1 MKMLGIKIG
10 ANQPILSPTERLR
23 GAVDLLH
30 HEGKVEK
37 QDRDM
42 FGGLLDLREL
52 QVSDVM
58 VHRTEMVMINADL
71 PPEELVRE
79 VLATEYTRIPLWRDK
94 PENII
99 GVLHAK
105 DLLRAIRASEGDTAS
120 IDVST
125 IALPPWFVPEM
136 RPVSEQLKAFRRR
149 KTHFA
154 LVVDEYGEVE
164 GMVTLED
171 ILEEIV
177 GDISDEHDVVV
188 AGVRAQPDGSV
199 VVDGSVPI
207 RDLNRA
213 MDWHLPDEEATTVA
227 GLVIHEARSIPE
239 RGQSFTFHGFRFR
252 VLRRERNR
260 ITALRIVPVP
270 REAEVEE
277 KKPKRAG
284 TAFCRASAA
293 YCHIIQMGG
302 GAAGE
307 MSSHASLSG
316 DASKVPRTSWYFTC
330 LGAVWKWPLQFQ
342 HALFVDLGVLVG
354 NHLFRDH
361 GVEHGVLLDQVL
373 EHGAQFF
380 GRKLI
385 AERFRYFG
393 VEDGEIVR
401 RHRVVER
408 HQDAFH
414 QHFLGGGAGHVEGES
429 VDGKRGDQRQ
439 NGRSQPRVCPITHRT
454 TPSNGDAPGSVRP
467 PFAWNEHRAR
477 DCLTKTKMPPPPRRP
492 SDATDPRFCGTRFNR
507 QARNH
512 RPVVSPGACALI
524 ASAWTEP

>member
-1 MKMLGIKIG
+1 MEDWVTFSIVVVCLLVSAFFAASETALTASSRASMLRLSKQGNRDAAIVSGLSAMRERLIG
-10 ANQPILSPTERLR
+10 ALLLGNNIANIAASALATGIFLSWFGEVGVLYATAVMTVLVVIFAEVLPKTIAFNAPDRVALLIARPMRIMVYVLGPLLTVVEVIVRALMRLGGINIGHNQPILSPTERLR

-37 QDRDM
+37 LDRDM

-71 PPEELVRE
+71 PAEELVRE
-79 VLATEYTRIPLWRDK
+79 VLATEYTRIPLWREK
-94 PENII
+94 PENIV

-105 DLLRAIRASEGDTAS
+105 DLLRAIRASEGDTS
-120 IDVST
+120 KIDVTT
-125 IALPPWFVPEM
+125 IMLPPWFVPEM

-239 RGQSFTFHGFRFR
+239 RGQSVTFHGFRFR

-270 REAEVEE
+270 REAADAEE

-284 TAFCRASAA
+284 TSFLSEATCRALA
-293 YCHIIQMGG
+293 I
-302 GAAGE
+302 
-307 MSSHASLSG
+307 
-316 DASKVPRTSWYFTC
+316 
-330 LGAVWKWPLQFQ
+330 
-342 HALFVDLGVLVG
+342 
-354 NHLFRDH
+354 
-361 GVEHGVLLDQVL
+361 
-373 EHGAQFF
+373 
-380 GRKLI
+380 
-385 AERFRYFG
+385 RY
-393 VEDGEIVR
+393 
-401 RHRVVER
+401 
-408 HQDAFH
+408 
-414 QHFLGGGAGHVEGES
+414 
-429 VDGKRGDQRQ
+429 
-439 NGRSQPRVCPITHRT
+439 RS
-454 TPSNGDAPGSVRP
+454 
-467 PFAWNEHRAR
+467 
-477 DCLTKTKMPPPPRRP
+477 
-492 SDATDPRFCGTRFNR
+492 
-507 QARNH
+507 
-512 RPVVSPGACALI
+512 
-524 ASAWTEP
+524 

>member
-1 MKMLGIKIG
+1 MDWVTFLIVIGCLLVSAFFAASETALTGASRASMLRLSKQGNQDAAIVSSLSALRERLIG
-10 ANQPILSPTERLR
+10 ALLLGNNIANIGASALATGIFTKWFGEVGVLYATAVMTALVVIFAEVLPKTIAINAPDRVALLVARPMKVMVFLLGPLLSVVEAVVHVLMRLIGVNIGHNQPILSPFERLR

-37 QDRDM
+37 LDRDM

-94 PENII
+94 PENIV

-105 DLLRAIRASEGDTAS
+105 DLLRAIRAADGETSK

-136 RPVSEQLKAFRRR
+136 RSVSEQLKAFRRR

-260 ITALRIVPVP
+260 ITALRIVAVP
-270 REAEVEE
+270 RETEVEE
-277 KKPKRAG
+277 KKPRRAG
-284 TAFCRASAA
+284 KAF
-293 YCHIIQMGG
+293 
-302 GAAGE
+302 
-307 MSSHASLSG
+307 
-316 DASKVPRTSWYFTC
+316 
-330 LGAVWKWPLQFQ
+330 
-342 HALFVDLGVLVG
+342 
-354 NHLFRDH
+354 
-361 GVEHGVLLDQVL
+361 
-373 EHGAQFF
+373 
-380 GRKLI
+380 
-385 AERFRYFG
+385 
-393 VEDGEIVR
+393 
-401 RHRVVER
+401 
-408 HQDAFH
+408 
-414 QHFLGGGAGHVEGES
+414 
-429 VDGKRGDQRQ
+429 
-439 NGRSQPRVCPITHRT
+439 
-454 TPSNGDAPGSVRP
+454 
-467 PFAWNEHRAR
+467 
-477 DCLTKTKMPPPPRRP
+477 
-492 SDATDPRFCGTRFNR
+492 
-507 QARNH
+507 
-512 RPVVSPGACALI
+512 
-524 ASAWTEP
+524 

>member
-1 MKMLGIKIG
+1 MSWITFSVVILCLLVSAFFAASETALTGASRGSMLRLSKQGNQDASIVSSLSSRRDRLIG
-10 ANQPILSPTERLR
+10 ALLLGNNIANIGASALATGILTAWFGEVGVLYATAVMTVLVVIFAEVLPKTIAINAPDRVALTIARPMRAMMFLLGPLVTVVEAVVRLLLKLFGIRANHNLPLLSPFDRLR

-30 HEGKVEK
+30 SEGKVEK

-42 FGGLLDLREL
+42 LGGLLDLREL

-79 VLATEYTRIPLWRDK
+79 VLATEFTRIPLWRDK
-94 PENII
+94 PENIV

-105 DLLRAIRASEGDTAS
+105 DLLRAIRASEGDTS
-120 IDVST
+120 KIDVTT
-125 IALPPWFVPEM
+125 IMLPPWFVPEM

-260 ITALRIVPVP
+260 ITALRIVAVP
-270 REAEVEE
+270 RETEMAEQR
-277 KKPKRAG
+277 PRRAG
-284 TAFCRASAA
+284 KAS
-293 YCHIIQMGG
+293 
-302 GAAGE
+302 
-307 MSSHASLSG
+307 
-316 DASKVPRTSWYFTC
+316 
-330 LGAVWKWPLQFQ
+330 
-342 HALFVDLGVLVG
+342 
-354 NHLFRDH
+354 
-361 GVEHGVLLDQVL
+361 
-373 EHGAQFF
+373 
-380 GRKLI
+380 
-385 AERFRYFG
+385 
-393 VEDGEIVR
+393 
-401 RHRVVER
+401 
-408 HQDAFH
+408 
-414 QHFLGGGAGHVEGES
+414 
-429 VDGKRGDQRQ
+429 
-439 NGRSQPRVCPITHRT
+439 
-454 TPSNGDAPGSVRP
+454 
-467 PFAWNEHRAR
+467 
-477 DCLTKTKMPPPPRRP
+477 
-492 SDATDPRFCGTRFNR
+492 
-507 QARNH
+507 
-512 RPVVSPGACALI
+512 
-524 ASAWTEP
+524 

>member
-1 MKMLGIKIG
+1 MNKLDWIALSIVVACLFVSAFFAASETALTGASRASMLRLSKNGNRDAGVVSSLIGMRERLIGALLLGNNIANIGASALATGIFTAWFGEVGVLYATGMMTALVVIFAEVLPKTIAINAPDRVSLLVARPMRLMLYLLGPLLAIVEAIVRLLMRMLGVKIG
-10 ANQPILSPTERLR
+10 HNQPLLSPTERLR

-30 HEGKVEK
+30 HEGNVEK

-58 VHRTEMVMINADL
+58 VHRTEMVMINADM
-71 PPEELVRE
+71 PAEDLVRE

-105 DLLRAIRASEGDTAS
+105 DLLRAIRASEGDTAK

-136 RPVSEQLKAFRRR
+136 RSVSEQLKAFRRR

-213 MDWHLPDEEATTVA
+213 MDWHLPDEEATTIA

-260 ITALRIVPVP
+260 ITALRIVAVP
-270 REAEVEE
+270 REAETEE

-284 TAFCRASAA
+284 TAF
-293 YCHIIQMGG
+293 
-302 GAAGE
+302 
-307 MSSHASLSG
+307 
-316 DASKVPRTSWYFTC
+316 
-330 LGAVWKWPLQFQ
+330 
-342 HALFVDLGVLVG
+342 
-354 NHLFRDH
+354 
-361 GVEHGVLLDQVL
+361 
-373 EHGAQFF
+373 
-380 GRKLI
+380 
-385 AERFRYFG
+385 
-393 VEDGEIVR
+393 
-401 RHRVVER
+401 
-408 HQDAFH
+408 
-414 QHFLGGGAGHVEGES
+414 
-429 VDGKRGDQRQ
+429 
-439 NGRSQPRVCPITHRT
+439 
-454 TPSNGDAPGSVRP
+454 
-467 PFAWNEHRAR
+467 
-477 DCLTKTKMPPPPRRP
+477 
-492 SDATDPRFCGTRFNR
+492 
-507 QARNH
+507 
-512 RPVVSPGACALI
+512 
-524 ASAWTEP
+524 